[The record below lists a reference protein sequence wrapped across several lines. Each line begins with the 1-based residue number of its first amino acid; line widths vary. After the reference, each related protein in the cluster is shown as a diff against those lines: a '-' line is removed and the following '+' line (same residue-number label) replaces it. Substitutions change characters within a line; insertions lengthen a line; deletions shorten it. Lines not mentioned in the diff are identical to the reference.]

1 MFYTTSF
8 RRFKLCFKLW
18 NRNDKN
24 YNKSMGVFSPKQLP
38 FAPPGHRM
46 MFILNNVAKKMDY
59 NNYIYF

>member
-1 MFYTTSF
+1 
-8 RRFKLCFKLW
+8 
-18 NRNDKN
+18 
-24 YNKSMGVFSPKQLP
+24 MGVFSPKQLP